1 MAASAQASPLALGTR
16 NLGTAG
22 LIWAKGKLRTPNYV
36 VEAAREQHAA
46 DALLPQAGVT

>member
-1 MAASAQASPLALGTR
+1 MAASAQASALALGTM

-22 LIWAKGKLRTPNYV
+22 LIRTKGKLRTPNYV

-46 DALLPQAGVT
+46 DSLLPQAGVT

>member
-1 MAASAQASPLALGTR
+1 MAASAQASALALGTM

-22 LIWAKGKLRTPNYV
+22 LIRAKGKLRTPNYV
-36 VEAAREQHAA
+36 VEAATAA